1 MLALLLLLDL
11 AVYSSFARFR
21 PKTSLTFDIL
31 LIIWGSQFELNN
43 HLRRSG
49 KCHFTKRF

>member
-11 AVYSSFARFR
+11 AVYFSLTRFR
-21 PKTSLTFDIL
+21 PKTSLAFDIL
-31 LIIWGSQFELNN
+31 LIIWGSQFDLNN

-49 KCHFTKRF
+49 KCHFTKKF